1 MSGRSLNRGFP
12 DIYST
17 GYGNSGV
24 LTRSAAHPANM
35 TDVEESLFDFPCEFP
50 IKAMGKSNCALDITV
65 VEIVRR
71 HAPDISEGKIHTRD
85 SKQGNYTAV
94 TVVVTATSRE
104 QLDAIYQDLVDCE
117 DVIMAL

>member
-1 MSGRSLNRGFP
+1 MLHQP
-12 DIYST
+12 D
-17 GYGNSGV
+17 
-24 LTRSAAHPANM
+24 M
-35 TDVEESLFDFPCEFP
+35 TDTEESLFEFPCEFP
-50 IKAMGKSNCALDITV
+50 IKAMGKADCALDIIV

-94 TVVVTATSRE
+94 TVIVTATSRE